1 MSCWL
6 VWEVVY
12 EGFGVDSGWIL
23 SEKKKEKMMGFWV
36 AGFRGG
42 GSLNFFDW

>member
-1 MSCWL
+1 MRVL
-6 VWEVVY
+6 ELIPV
-12 EGFGVDSGWIL
+12 GFCR
-23 SEKKKEKMMGFWV
+23 EKKKEKMMGFWV